1 MSVAPQKL
9 LKFFEFYESIVEDD
23 MPFDLEFGCQPF
35 QTKAVGFTLLSDKVR
50 MSRSQDDIN
59 DVRKFLHDSS
69 KSPNNMLDCFSGR
82 KQTESEQNLL
92 SLHAELILVKIGIN
106 KRHVR
111 NAMRNHVDVVG
122 RNRVNFLQHL
132 PNALAHDN

>member
-1 MSVAPQKL
+1 
-9 LKFFEFYESIVEDD
+9 
-23 MPFDLEFGCQPF
+23 
-35 QTKAVGFTLLSDKVR
+35 

-59 DVRKFLHDSS
+59 DIREFLHDPR
-69 KSPNNMLDCFSGR
+69 KSPNHVLDSFSGR

-122 RNRVNFLQHL
+122 RNRINFLKHL
-132 PNALAHDN
+132 PTALAHDN